1 MRTDFLW
8 VQPSGGARRWLSVCV
23 LCSLEKSGPEL
34 VWQSF
39 QLHVVLASCL
49 FSGAVSLFHPRKE
62 TEAQLGDMCC
72 GGQRKALP
80 LLNSKSN
87 SEMGV
92 VWRVFFGD

>member
-1 MRTDFLW
+1 MC
-8 VQPSGGARRWLSVCV
+8 VCSAAWRSQAQNW
-23 LCSLEKSGPEL
+23 CGKG
-34 VWQSF
+34 F

-72 GGQRKALP
+72 GEQRKALP